1 MSALIVVACGLVGL
15 AVGWCLEPVI
25 VRVPRKLPL
34 RGPVDGFADALT
46 DEPASVDTLPVAT
59 RTQRILLALLTG
71 ALFVGM
77 GARFDDS
84 WALPAYLVLTGAL
97 VALSV
102 IDLQH
107 FLLPNRIVYPM
118 TLALLV
124 LFTLA
129 SLLDDDWGALGRGA
143 AAGAIAFAIYFVLH
157 MVSPRSMGFGDVK
170 LSFALGLALGWLG
183 WGELLLGL
191 FLGFFYGAVIGII
204 LMIVRRRDRK
214 QAIPFGPF
222 MAAGALTA
230 ILVGA
235 PIITWYRGG

>member
-84 WALPAYLVLTGAL
+84 WVLPAYLVLTGAL